1 QWSGFCGNVCPLT
14 IVDPPAFAGRD
25 LSEADLNG
33 VTLWPNP
40 VRDGNVHLMVDGLT
54 EADQRI
60 TVDMYDM
67 FGKRVIAQ
75 AYENTGEQLNTTLE
89 VDGLAAGVYVVHI
102 STGERSYTERI
113 SVQ

>member
-1 QWSGFCGNVCPLT
+1 M
-14 IVDPPAFAGRD
+14 
-25 LSEADLNG
+25 
-33 VTLWPNP
+33 TLWPNP